1 MELRLRELEPEIAQ
15 RVRQTQFAVLTET
28 RATRTELEPIWS
40 VFSLA
45 CALTIAAL
53 YIFLCFRLGG
63 ALAIG
68 LLMLSPLLLM
78 LAMAL
83 PNHMAPVRVTAPAVR
98 AALGE
103 ETLPRAE
110 RLYGETL
117 LMILETPV
125 RKPAPLRELLK
136 EVNRLVAEDRV
147 MAKQEQRLRLA
158 VDLQALREAEA
169 EQGQLAERVAQEQDP
184 PTRQALAE
192 SLTLCVER
200 VEHLRALPLLLTRL
214 QAHRELLCQALAL
227 AHAALLRT
235 RSTPLASIPPEVAV
249 LRASVRQLT
258 SESRALVEATRT
270 LGS

>member
-15 RVRQTQFAVLTET
+15 RVRQTQLAVHSES
-28 RATRTELEPIWS
+28 RPTRTELEPIWS

-68 LLMLSPLLLM
+68 LLMLSPLLLI
-78 LAMAL
+78 LATAL
-83 PNHMAPVRVTAPAVR
+83 PQRIAPVRVTAPAVR
-98 AALGE
+98 ATLAE

-125 RKPAPLRELLK
+125 HKPAPLRELLK

-147 MAKQEQRLRLA
+147 MAKQEQRLHLA
-158 VDLQALREAEA
+158 VNPKALYDAERE
-169 EQGQLAERVAQEQDP
+169 QVQLAERVAQEQDP

-192 SLTLCVER
+192 SLTLCAER
-200 VEHLRALPLLLTRL
+200 VEHLRSLPILLTRL

-235 RSTPLASIPPEVAV
+235 RTTPLATSPPEVAV
-249 LRASVRQLT
+249 LRARVRQLT
-258 SESRALVEATRT
+258 SESRALEEATRT